1 MNPFKKIEPTVA
13 AIGYFV
19 AVLILIFLAFDFD
32 GDVRLVWLLLLL
44 ALTLP
49 WSVVSL
55 LFAWALM
62 HGAGLG
68 MFAVMYAAFASINAF
83 IVRYLWSAFRRYY
96 LNREAV

>member
-1 MNPFKKIEPTVA
+1 MNPFKKTGSNVA
-13 AIGYFV
+13 AVGYFV

-44 ALTLP
+44 ASTLP

-55 LFAWALM
+55 LFAWSLF
-62 HGAGLG
+62 HGAGLET
-68 MFAVMYAAFASINAF
+68 FAVMYAAFAFINAF

-96 LNREAV
+96 LNREE